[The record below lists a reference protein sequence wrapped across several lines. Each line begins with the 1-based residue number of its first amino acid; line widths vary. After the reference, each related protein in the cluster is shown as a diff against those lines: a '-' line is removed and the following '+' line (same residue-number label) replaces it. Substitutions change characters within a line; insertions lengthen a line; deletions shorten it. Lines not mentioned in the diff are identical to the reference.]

1 MSEPLESDRLG
12 DAPHP
17 RETDRL
23 VGHEQAERAL
33 LEAYRG
39 RRLHHAWLLGGP
51 KGIGKATLAWRFARF
66 LLANPD
72 PDAPAVRDA
81 TSLAVPA
88 DHPVAGRIRRG
99 AVGDIAVLRR
109 QWNDKSKK
117 LYGEIRVDEVRAALG
132 LFQQAAG
139 AGGFRLCIL
148 DSADDL
154 NRNSANALLKA
165 IEEPPRDAVFLIVSH
180 QPSRVMPTILS
191 RCRKLPLGAL
201 AAEEVAA
208 ALGTLPGVD
217 AASTPEERATAARRS
232 GGSIG
237 RALGLLDETRRALDR
252 DLLAAL
258 DALPATDGRVLY
270 RLADR
275 LAGTDAAEAVG
286 MLLETMLEW
295 IDARLQAGA
304 AAGAA
309 ARSLAPLAEVWEKL
323 HASARDADA
332 LNLDRRPL
340 ILSMF
345 ADLATAVRMA
355 GRT

>member
-1 MSEPLESDRLG
+1 MSEPIESDRSG
-12 DAPHP
+12 EAPHP

-23 VGHEQAERAL
+23 VGHGEAERTL

-39 RRLHHAWLLGGP
+39 RRLHHAWLFGGP

-66 LLANPD
+66 LLAHPD
-72 PDAPAVRDA
+72 PAAPAVRAA
-81 TSLAVPA
+81 TSLQVPV
-88 DHPVAGRIRRG
+88 DHPVAVRLRHG

-109 QWNDKSKK
+109 QWNDKTKK

-132 LFQQAAG
+132 LFQQAAS

-148 DSADDL
+148 DSAEDL

-191 RCRKLPLGAL
+191 RCRKLPLGTLGEHEVTAAL
-201 AAEEVAA
+201 AA
-208 ALGTLPGVD
+208 LPGIE
-217 AASTPEERATAARRS
+217 AGPEERAAAVRRS
-232 GGSIG
+232 GGSVG

-258 DALPATDGRVLY
+258 DALPATDGRALY

-275 LAGTDAAEAVG
+275 LTATDAADAIG
-286 MLLETMLEW
+286 MLLETVLEW
-295 IDARLQAGA
+295 IDAKLQAGA
-304 AAGAA
+304 ASGAP
-309 ARSLAPLAEVWEKL
+309 ARSLAPLAEVWDKL

-345 ADLATAVRMA
+345 TDLAAAVRLA

>member
-1 MSEPLESDRLG
+1 MSEPLESDRFG

-23 VGHEQAERAL
+23 VGHAEAERTL

-39 RRLHHAWLLGGP
+39 GRLHHAWLLGGP

-66 LLANPD
+66 LLAHPD
-72 PDAPAVRDA
+72 PAAPAVRAA
-81 TSLAVPA
+81 TSLQVAA
-88 DHPVAGRIRRG
+88 DHPVAVRLRHG
-99 AVGDIAVLRR
+99 AVGDVAVLRR
-109 QWNDKSKK
+109 RWNDKTKK
-117 LYGEIRVDEVRAALG
+117 LYGEIRVDEVRAALN
-132 LFQQAAG
+132 LFQQAAS

-148 DSADDL
+148 DSAEDL

-201 AAEEVAA
+201 AETEVAA
-208 ALGTLPGVD
+208 ALSGLPGVE
-217 AASTPEERATAARRS
+217 ASTSPEERATAVRRS
-232 GGSIG
+232 GGSVG

-275 LAGTDAAEAVG
+275 LTAADAADAIG
-286 MLLETMLEW
+286 MLLETVLEW

-304 AAGAA
+304 AAAA
-309 ARSLAPLAEVWEKL
+309 PARRLAPLAEVWDKL

-345 ADLATAVRMA
+345 ADLAAAVRMA